1 MARTVPTTGQKL
13 NFLLFLVIS
22 ILILYFDLSSNNF
35 QNIKNGFKSFKISS
49 YFILKEITVEPLKF
63 LQNRYKTKSSLIK
76 ENEILR
82 EKLKLSDLNNFI
94 ISKDNIFTKNKE
106 ILEDVDKYNFFYDVA
121 KLRSINPNMFKC
133 CDKHRMQIEVIAK
146 DKTDN
151 IEKFVF
157 NKIGIIGQIIYQ
169 NKYSEVLLLTDT
181 SHSLPVKSESGNFFC
196 NARGSGREGYII
208 CKYNPLVWSEE
219 IIKNQIF
226 YTSGMGGIYPKDIE
240 VGHVTN
246 IEVINSNEQSLL
258 IKLNASPLDSNIFGV
273 LKN

>member
-22 ILILYFDLSSNNF
+22 ILILYLDLSSNNF

-49 YFILKEITVEPLKF
+49 YFILKEITIEPLKF

-94 ISKDNIFTKNKE
+94 TSKENIFSKNKE
-106 ILEDVDKYNFFYDVA
+106 IYEDKYNFFYDVA

-157 NKIGIIGQIIYQ
+157 NKIGIIGQIIHQ

-181 SHSLPVKSESGNFFC
+181 SHSLPIKSESDNFFC

-246 IEVINSNEQSLL
+246 IEVVNSIEQSLL

>member
-1 MARTVPTTGQKL
+1 M
-13 NFLLFLVIS
+13 
-22 ILILYFDLSSNNF
+22 
-35 QNIKNGFKSFKISS
+35 
-49 YFILKEITVEPLKF
+49 
-63 LQNRYKTKSSLIK
+63 
-76 ENEILR
+76 
-82 EKLKLSDLNNFI
+82 
-94 ISKDNIFTKNKE
+94 
-106 ILEDVDKYNFFYDVA
+106 DKYNFFYDVA

-157 NKIGIIGQIIYQ
+157 NKMGIIGQIIYQ
-169 NKYSEVLLLTDT
+169 NKYSEVLLLTDI
-181 SHSLPVKSESGNFFC
+181 SHSLPIKSESDNFFC

-226 YTSGMGGIYPKDIE
+226 YTSGMGGIYPEDIE

-246 IEVINSNEQSLL
+246 IEVVNSNEQNLL